1 MNLTHLHLM
10 LNHAPILGMLFGL
23 GLLGFGLW
31 RKSMDNQKA
40 ALGILVLAALLAVP
54 VFLTGEP
61 AEDAVENLP
70 GVSRPTIEAHEEAA
84 LWAFVGTGLVGVSA
98 LGGLI
103 VCRRGKPLPGW
114 FGAAVLGTSLLVGGL
129 MAWTANLG
137 GQVRHSEVRANAS
150 ITAPNPA
157 GDHEYPTPK
166 TP

>member
-40 ALGILVLAALLAVP
+40 ALGVLVLAALLAVP

-70 GVSRPTIEAHEEAA
+70 GVSRPIIEAHEAA
-84 LWAFVGTGLVGVSA
+84 ATWAFVGAGLVGVSA
-98 LGGLI
+98 LVGLI
-103 VCRRGKPLPGW
+103 VFRRGKLVPVW
-114 FGAAVLGTSLLVGGL
+114 FGGGILGTSLIVGGL

-150 ITAPNPA
+150 IPAPNPTV
-157 GDHEYPTPK
+157 DHE
-166 TP
+166 

>member
-10 LNHAPILGMLFGL
+10 LNHAPILGTLFGL

-84 LWAFVGTGLVGVSA
+84 TWAFVGTGLVGVSA
-98 LGGLI
+98 LGGADRLSP
-103 VCRRGKPLPGW
+103 RQT
-114 FGAAVLGTSLLVGGL
+114 AVLGTSLLVGGL

-137 GQVRHSEVRANAS
+137 GQVRHSEIRANAS
-150 ITAPNPA
+150 IPAPNPA
-157 GDHEYPTPK
+157 GDHE
-166 TP
+166 